1 MHTTYDLRYRSLAAT
16 LGRNALSRRFVGLS
30 AVLLTAALTACST
43 PRPFDPLAEDPP
55 VTDRAFPAESAE
67 LTITSHDARMSGRF
81 FVAQGPGPHTTVVI
95 ARGMPDL
102 LGSLDIAMALRR
114 AGFNVLSFNYRGC
127 WGSEGTF
134 SLMHSLED
142 VQSAVAFLRD
152 AANAGR
158 LRVDPERIAL
168 LGYSYGGPVILQAA
182 AQDPR
187 ILAAAMLDGSDMRSD
202 VQELRDT
209 PGPAVAWMDSLLP
222 VRLAS
227 GGRALADEIV
237 SQQAFWHPAHAAQ
250 GLAGKRVLLVV
261 ATRGTGAEPPVSP
274 SLQEIFGARSK
285 LTAVTLDTD
294 HGFSD
299 QRIALTRT
307 VLAWMEALP

>member
-1 MHTTYDLRYRSLAAT
+1 MAALLA
-16 LGRNALSRRFVGLS
+16 
-30 AVLLTAALTACST
+30 AALTACSSL
-43 PRPFDPLAEDPP
+43 RPFDPLAEDPP

-67 LTITSHDARMSGRF
+67 LTITSHGARMSGRF
-81 FVAQGPGPHTTVVI
+81 FVAQGPGPHTTVGI

-142 VQSAVAFLRD
+142 MQAAVDFLRD
-152 AANAGR
+152 ASNTGR

-168 LGYSYGGPVILQAA
+168 MGYSYGGPVVLQAA
-182 AQDPR
+182 AQDAR
-187 ILAAAMLDGSDMRSD
+187 IPAVAVLDGTDMRSD

-209 PGPAVAWMDSLLP
+209 PEPAVAWMDSLVP

-227 GGRALADEIV
+227 GGRALTQEIV
-237 SQQAFWHPAHAAQ
+237 SQQAFWDPAHAAA
-250 GLAGKRVLLVV
+250 GLAGKRLLMVV
-261 ATRGTGAEPPVSP
+261 ATRGTGADPPISP
-274 SLQEIFGARSK
+274 SLQEIFGTRSQ
-285 LTAVTLDTD
+285 LTSVTMDTD

-299 QRIALTRT
+299 HRIALTRT
-307 VLAWMEALP
+307 VLAWMQSWR